1 MALPFTCGKWKDSDP
16 VTITLKQGENNLQI
30 SRINAPQ
37 AGIAVK
43 SFTLK
48 PVK

>member
-1 MALPFTCGKWKDSDP
+1 VKVL
-16 VTITLKQGENNLQI
+16 TLKEGENALHF
-30 SRINAPQ
+30 SRINPPQ